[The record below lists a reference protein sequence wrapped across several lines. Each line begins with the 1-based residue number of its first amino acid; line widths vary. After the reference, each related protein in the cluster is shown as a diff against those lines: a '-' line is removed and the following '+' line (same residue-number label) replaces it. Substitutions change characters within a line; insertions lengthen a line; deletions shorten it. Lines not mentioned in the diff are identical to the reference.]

1 MAQQRYTSDES
12 IGKQLS
18 EVSQTPKS
26 LPEAV
31 LRII

>member
-1 MAQQRYTSDES
+1 MAQQRDTSDKS

-18 EVSQTPKS
+18 EVSQTTKS

-31 LRII
+31 FGVI